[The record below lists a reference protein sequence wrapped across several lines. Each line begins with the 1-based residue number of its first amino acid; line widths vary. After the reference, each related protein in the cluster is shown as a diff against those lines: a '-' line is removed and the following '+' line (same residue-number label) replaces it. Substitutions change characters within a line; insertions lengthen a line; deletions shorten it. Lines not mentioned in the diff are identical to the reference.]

1 MKKIYQEFIKKL
13 KDEKT
18 NDLNKVF
25 PKKEDLIDLLEEL
38 INAKEYGLVWDKE
51 KVPEDVVEECK
62 SKTPYLKYV
71 KERSVKEKG
80 NSQNNILIEG
90 DNYASLLALNQT
102 HKGKVDLIYIDP
114 PYNTGQDFVYNDKRV
129 NKDDGYRHSKWLN
142 FMEKRLNLV
151 KDLLSK
157 TGTVFIS
164 IDNNEKYNLKLLCD
178 ITFGEE
184 NFISTSFILDN
195 LKGKEND
202 NFISEVGHSILIYA
216 KNKSIKE
223 ELGGFNKV
231 ENNFG
236 DLVEKKYKYK
246 DKFGVY
252 TTNSFKKTGSG
263 KKREDRAYM
272 YYPILWKGCFKS
284 IRKEEFSKIYNKNN
298 NSFNDAYLENLKN
311 FYERQ
316 GFKFILPISQ
326 GIKVRWTS
334 SFDSYNKLIEKE
346 ELILNEK
353 CGVEQKKRPK
363 PTELLSYYTLGTRKS
378 LFYKTEY
385 SNATNDFKKIIGDS
399 KFDNP
404 KSVYLILDVLK
415 ITSQKDSVILDF
427 FAGSGTT
434 GHAVLKLN
442 KEDKGKRKF
451 ILCTNNENN
460 ICEEVTYERIKK
472 VIQGYKKNGNG
483 EFIEGLGGRLEYYKI
498 DFINKINVNSIT
510 ENDKFRISRKI
521 GVLLGLKEDCLD
533 EVEFSKGRYQIFKND
548 KGKFTGIY
556 FEENFDKMEE
566 FREKLKGKKGVF
578 YSYSGGMKKEYL
590 MDGKEFER
598 IRLVKIPT
606 EFLNIYKDCIL

>member
-38 INAKEYGLVWDKE
+38 KNTKEYGLVWDKE
-51 KVPEDVVEECK
+51 RELEDVVVECEN
-62 SKTPYLKYV
+62 KTPYLKYV
-71 KERSVKEKG
+71 KEKSVKEKG

-102 HKGKVDLIYIDP
+102 HRGKVDVVYIDP
-114 PYNTGQDFVYNDKRV
+114 PYNTGARDWKYNNDFVLKEDNYK
-129 NKDDGYRHSKWLN
+129 HSKWLSM
-142 FMEKRLNLV
+142 MEKRLLLA
-151 KDLLSK
+151 KDLLSEK
-157 TGTVFIS
+157 GFICLA
-164 IDNNEKYNLKLLCD
+164 IDHYELFYLGCLCD
-178 ITFGEE
+178 SIFGEE
-184 NFISTSFILDN
+184 NRCGVVTVVHHPASRTNETYFATNNEFIL
-195 LKGKEND
+195 
-202 NFISEVGHSILIYA
+202 VYA
-216 KNKSIKE
+216 KGELSLLKNFPIDSKTIKSFNLQDEK
-223 ELGGFNKV
+223 GFYNLT
-231 ENNFG
+231 NFMRSG
-236 DLVEKKYKYK
+236 EGMNARRK
-246 DKFGVY
+246 DRPKQF
-252 TTNSFKKTGSG
+252 
-263 KKREDRAYM
+263 
-272 YYPILWKGCFKS
+272 YPIYVSECLSKITLEKFDNSYEVYPVYNDIEWVWRYSRDG
-284 IRKEEFSKIYNKNN
+284 FSKLINANEIIAKNN
-298 NSFNDAYLENLKN
+298 NN
-311 FYERQ
+311 R
-316 GFKFILPISQ
+316 ISL
-326 GIKVRWTS
+326 
-334 SFDSYNKLIEKE
+334 Y
-346 ELILNEK
+346 
-353 CGVEQKKRPK
+353 KKRRLEEHK
-363 PTELLSYYTLGTRKS
+363 GHKARTTWVDNRYNATYHGAILLKTILKSKKFDYPKS
-378 LFYKTEY
+378 LY
-385 SNATNDFKKIIGDS
+385 AVLDF
-399 KFDNP
+399 
-404 KSVYLILDVLK
+404 LK

-434 GHAVLKLN
+434 GHATLQLN

-606 EFLNIYKDCIL
+606 EFLNVYKDCIS